1 MKLLTAKREG
11 ARKRIEKKTKE
22 DLMAKDPQTHLF
34 RSDRNGQFIGFSRLS
49 VGWESL

>member
-1 MKLLTAKREG
+1 MKLLTARREG
-11 ARKRIEKKTKE
+11 TRKRIKTKE

-49 VGWESL
+49 VGRESL